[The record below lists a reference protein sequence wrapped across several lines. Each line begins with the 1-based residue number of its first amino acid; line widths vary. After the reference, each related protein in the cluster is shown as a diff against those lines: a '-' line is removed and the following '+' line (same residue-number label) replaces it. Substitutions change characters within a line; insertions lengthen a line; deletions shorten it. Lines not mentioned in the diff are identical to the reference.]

1 MTTYRIENG
10 VAREYFGDQPTENYR
25 DIENDEVY
33 QNWLKAG
40 GVPVVEEVVVTKG
53 KK

>member
-1 MTTYRIENG
+1 MTTYKIENG
-10 VAREYFGDQPTENYR
+10 LAREYLGDQPTENYR

-33 QNWLKAG
+33 KNWLAAG
-40 GVPVVEEVVVTKG
+40 GVPIIEVVTKG